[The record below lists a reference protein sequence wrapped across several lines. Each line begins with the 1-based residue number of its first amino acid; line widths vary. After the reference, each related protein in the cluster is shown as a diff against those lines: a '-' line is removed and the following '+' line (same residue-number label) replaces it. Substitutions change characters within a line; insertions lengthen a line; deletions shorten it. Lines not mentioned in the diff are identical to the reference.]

1 MLNKPIDWSLLS
13 QLNDEIKTI
22 EKGRETLDKF
32 LPIARKRI
40 SELKNKSPNLLTE
53 EELKELQNLERH
65 LTTVEAAQKLIAK
78 TETLI
83 GLTKCHL
90 GIGEAL
96 DTIKKTGS
104 PN

>member
-1 MLNKPIDWSLLS
+1 M
-13 QLNDEIKTI
+13 
-22 EKGRETLDKF
+22 
-32 LPIARKRI
+32 
-40 SELKNKSPNLLTE
+40 
-53 EELKELQNLERH
+53 KELQNLERH